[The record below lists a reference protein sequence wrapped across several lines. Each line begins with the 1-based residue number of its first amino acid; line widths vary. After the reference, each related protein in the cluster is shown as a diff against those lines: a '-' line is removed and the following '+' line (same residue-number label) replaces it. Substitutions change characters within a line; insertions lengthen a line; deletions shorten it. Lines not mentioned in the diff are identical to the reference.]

1 MSRVFSFPP
10 LARPD
15 ATRLILGSMPGTA
28 SLQADQY
35 YAHPRNAF
43 WRIMGGLFGIPVDWG
58 YEQRCTALLEQGI
71 AVWDVLKACDRPGSL
86 DSNID
91 RSTLA
96 SNDFAGF
103 FAAHPAIQTVFFN
116 GATAENL
123 FKRHVIPTLDTSPA
137 SIRTIRLPST
147 SPAHAALNL
156 EQKLERWRLIAS

>member
-43 WRIMGGLFGIPVDWG
+43 WRIMDGLFGIPFDWG
-58 YEQRCTALLEQGI
+58 YERRCTALVEQGI

-96 SNDFAGF
+96 ANDFVGF
-103 FAAHPAIQTVFFN
+103 FAAHPAIESLYFN
-116 GATAENL
+116 GATAEQL
-123 FKRHVIPTLDTSPA
+123 FKRHVVSTLDTSSA
-137 SIRTIRLPST
+137 SIRTARLPST
-147 SPAHAALNL
+147 SPAHAALSY
-156 EQKLERWRLIAS
+156 EQKLERWKVIAS